1 MNQKSSQP
9 EVDTPKVQPTMPMV
23 RASTA
28 FETAIDNNTNKKDAN
43 EEPQKSSRA
52 EEKREAKLKKS
63 LETQLQLQ
71 PLKMDASEF
80 EGFAKTYCEKLTP

>member
-1 MNQKSSQP
+1 MNQK
-9 EVDTPKVQPTMPMV
+9 DTPNSQSNIPIV

-28 FETAIDNNTNKKDAN
+28 FETAIDNKTNKENEAN

>member
-1 MNQKSSQP
+1 MNQK
-9 EVDTPKVQPTMPMV
+9 DTPNSQSTIPIV

-28 FETAIDNNTNKKDAN
+28 FETAIDNNTNKENDAN
-43 EEPQKSSRA
+43 GEPQKSSRA

-80 EGFAKTYCEKLTP
+80 ESFAKTYCEKLTP

>member
-1 MNQKSSQP
+1 
-9 EVDTPKVQPTMPMV
+9 MPMV

-63 LETQLQLQ
+63 LET
-71 PLKMDASEF
+71 
-80 EGFAKTYCEKLTP
+80 